1 MLRRVIVILVCGCLM
16 GGCSALPA
24 EERAFAVAL
33 GISKASDQWQ
43 VSARIPGYQ
52 EEGDYLTL
60 TAQGTS
66 LQEALAGL
74 DAAAPM
80 RMHYGQVRLLI
91 FDRALAE
98 TEELPSAMTL
108 LAHRADMRL
117 QAEVCVTQM
126 DMGALM
132 DALDPQTGR
141 RLSKSLDVLLETRHR
156 LGVIPQTSL
165 SAVMRMGQR
174 QCPVML
180 NIAAGEDGKPSLSGG
195 WLTDQAGAVRV
206 LLSPEETQLLMLMQG
221 ALKKTTL
228 TLAGHTVTL
237 TDAKSRLRLNGNEA
251 QCAITLRYTATD
263 LTQAGVVAEVQ
274 QAMLALTQR
283 LSEADCD
290 ALGLGGCAIRH
301 FRDMG
306 AWSALD
312 WDALYPHLT
321 WRITVTATPPA

>member
-91 FDRALAE
+91 FDRAMAE
-98 TEELPSAMTL
+98 TEELPSALTL
-108 LAHRADMRL
+108 LAHRSDMRL

-126 DMGALM
+126 DMRTLM
-132 DALDPQTGR
+132 DALDPQTGT
-141 RLSKSLDVLLETRHR
+141 RLSKSLDVLLETRYK

-174 QCPVML
+174 QCPVLL
-180 NIAAGEDGKPSLSGG
+180 NIVAGEDGKPSLSGG
-195 WLTDQAGAVRV
+195 WLTDQAGQVRT
-206 LLSPEETQLLMLMQG
+206 LLSPEETQLLLLMQG
-221 ALKKTTL
+221 SLKKTTL
-228 TLAGHTVTL
+228 VLAGHTITL
-237 TDAKSRLRLNGNEA
+237 TDAKRHLSLNGNEA

-263 LTQAGVVAEVQ
+263 LSQEGVGAEVQ
-274 QAMLALTQR
+274 RAMLALTQR
-283 LSEADCD
+283 LAEANCD
-290 ALGLGGCAIRH
+290 ALGLGGYAIRH

-306 AWSALD
+306 DWSALN
-312 WDALYPHLT
+312 WTALYPQLT
-321 WRITVTATPPA
+321 WRITVKAEPPA